1 MAAEGHER
9 HRASTTDAAASAAR
23 RRLPRPRDGVTI
35 LSIAMLL
42 LFAVPSNRTIGAL
55 GSAGSVALIWGLG
68 AGLWWCWH
76 MLQRGSAAHGRARGV
91 NPVRLLAIA
100 LLVAAIV
107 SYIAAMTRALPPE
120 ELNPADTGMIRLLG
134 LLGILLVAADGPPGT
149 DRLLLLI
156 RRLVAFG
163 GLYALLGLVQFIVG
177 QPLVDHLWIPG
188 LTGVEGYDSLE
199 TRGGLTRPLS
209 TATHPLEYAFVLVAV
224 LPLALALALDDR
236 VRHPLR
242 RWAPPALMMLALATS
257 SSRSAWVGLIVG
269 LVVLLPFIGN
279 RGRVLIVGAGA
290 AMFAAAYLAAPR
302 AITNLL
308 YIFTAVGDDTSAAS
322 RTDSSDIAA
331 QVFSFSPIVG
341 RGFGTFLPQYR
352 ILDNQILL
360 SLIEI
365 GLLGVIVLTAL
376 LIAAAVGA
384 LVMRRRQTDR
394 LTRSIG
400 AGLAAAVAAAASLLS
415 LFDALS
421 FPQAAGTLFLLI
433 GLCGS
438 YWRLGR
444 TIPADTAENSTLN
457 NAEDSAEF
465 APQSDNPL

>member
-1 MAAEGHER
+1 M
-9 HRASTTDAAASAAR
+9 
-23 RRLPRPRDGVTI
+23 PRPRDGVTI

-42 LFAVPSNRTIGAL
+42 LFAVPSNRTIGPL

-76 MLQRGSAAHGRARGV
+76 MLQRGSAARDRRRGA

-100 LLVAAIV
+100 LLVAAVI

-134 LLGILLVAADGPPGT
+134 LLGILLVAADGPPGA
-149 DRLLLLI
+149 DRLQLLI

-163 GLYALLGLVQFIVG
+163 GLYALLGLVQFFVG
-177 QPLVDHLWIPG
+177 QPLVDHLWLPG
-188 LTGVEGYDSLE
+188 LTSVEGYDSLE
-199 TRGGLTRPLS
+199 SRGGLTRPLS

-236 VRHPLR
+236 ARHPLR
-242 RWAPPALMMLALATS
+242 RWVPPALIMLALATS

-279 RGRVLIVGAGA
+279 RGRLLILGAGA
-290 AMFAAAYLAAPR
+290 AIFAGAYVAAPR
-302 AITNLL
+302 TITNLL
-308 YIFTAVGDDTSAAS
+308 YIFSAVGDDTSAAS
-322 RTDSSDIAA
+322 RTDSFDIAA
-331 QVFSFSPIVG
+331 QVFSYSPIVG

-352 ILDNQILL
+352 ILDNQLLL

-365 GLLGVIVLTAL
+365 GLLGAIVLAAL
-376 LIAAAVGA
+376 VVSAVVGA
-384 LVMRRRQTDR
+384 LVIRRLHTDR
-394 LTRSIG
+394 LDRSIG
-400 AGLAAAVAAAASLLS
+400 AGLAAAVAAAASLLG

-421 FPQAAGTLFLLI
+421 FPQAAGTLFLLL

-444 TIPADTAENSTLN
+444 AILPNI
-457 NAEDSAEF
+457 AEDSAEIT
-465 APQSDNPL
+465 PQSDNPLQMAQPRRGSRHSRDVRASSCSARDSGPVSGVS